1 MRIAVSGSHSLGKS
15 TLVADWVARH
25 PNFTREEEPYRALG
39 LYGPYEILFRDESTR
54 LHNGIQLYYNI
65 SRVHRYAVPADDVIF
80 DRAPIDYLAYS
91 QYTADSGCTDID
103 GAFVESMVPAV
114 AESLD
119 RLDILAFVPKSDAWP
134 VEMEADGIRPVDHG
148 YRDAVDAIFKQ
159 IYREGRYGVMLGENR
174 PRLVE
179 LVGPREQRLEQLEQV
194 MIEVAAS
201 VTRTASSSTPEPP
214 GRA

>member
-15 TLVADWVARH
+15 TLVGDWVARY
-25 PNFTREEEPYRALG
+25 PNFTHEEEPYRALS

-65 SRVHRYAVPADDVIF
+65 SRVQRYAEPADDVIF
-80 DRAPIDYLAYS
+80 DRAPVDYLAYS

-103 GAFVESMVPAV
+103 DAFVQSMVPAV

-148 YRDAVDAIFKQ
+148 YRDAVDATFKQ
-159 IYREGRYGVMLGENR
+159 IYREGRYGVMKGANR

-179 LVGPREQRLEQLEQV
+179 LVGPREQRLEQLQQAV
-194 MIEVAAS
+194 TEVQAS
-201 VTRTASSSTPEPP
+201 AIRTASRLTPEPP
-214 GRA
+214 RRA